1 MEFLAS
7 HKPILQGPIALEVK
21 LTTRRGSLFTGP
33 SGYPLTLRAKSM
45 TNLQVSGIEPGQRRL
60 NGTQTTGRE
69 YRNLSQPTHGMAHD
83 DEAAVPMR
91 NGVML
96 LADVYRPAEPDLWK
110 PTPGRRPETAWRSIT
125 CRWPSAVFVLQ
136 FSPSK

>member
-1 MEFLAS
+1 
-7 HKPILQGPIALEVK
+7 
-21 LTTRRGSLFTGP
+21 
-33 SGYPLTLRAKSM
+33 M

-83 DEAAVPMR
+83 DEAAVPRR

-110 PTPGRRPETAWRSIT
+110 PTPGRPRRRLGVPSLAAGHLRCLFSNFRRVNDEFEWVCILVFLHQFEIDEPFGVSHRFTAVEPSRRRFQQRS
-125 CRWPSAVFVLQ
+125 R
-136 FSPSK
+136 